1 MFDYYESKRHVS
13 YSNSTAKYIRDV
25 FGERTEESLFC
36 CFGVFFFFYRCWFS
50 LESLK
55 EHTVFKSL
63 IGRVTSY
70 SERRKFAGAEM
81 HLLK

>member
-1 MFDYYESKRHVS
+1 MFHIQ
-13 YSNSTAKYIRDV
+13 TAQLNIYGMYLEK
-25 FGERTEESLFC
+25 GLKKA
-36 CFGVFFFFYRCWFS
+36 CFVVLVYFFFFYRCWFS